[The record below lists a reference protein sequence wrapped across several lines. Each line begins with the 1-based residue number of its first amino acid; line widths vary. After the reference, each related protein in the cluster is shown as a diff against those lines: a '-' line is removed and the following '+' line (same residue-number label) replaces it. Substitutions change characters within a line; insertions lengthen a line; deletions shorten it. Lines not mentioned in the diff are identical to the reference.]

1 MKMYLM
7 IFILMLSL
15 SGCSLKRAI
24 TGEVVR
30 KQLACVDQVGCQT
43 ALAKDCPRGGK
54 LHRVVPA
61 VVVEYSC
68 NP

>member
-1 MKMYLM
+1 MRTILM
-7 IFILMLSL
+7 IFVLAISL

-24 TGEVVR
+24 TGEVV
-30 KQLACVDQVGCQT
+30 KKKLVCVDQLGCQT
-43 ALAKDCPRGGK
+43 ALAKDCPKGGK

>member
-1 MKMYLM
+1 MRMYLM
-7 IFILMLSL
+7 IFALVMSL

-24 TGEVVR
+24 TGEIVR
-30 KQLACVDQVGCQT
+30 KHLVCVDQLGCQT
-43 ALAKDCPRGGK
+43 ALAKDCPKGGK

-61 VVVEYSC
+61 IVVEYSC